1 MSQQSAVKMSSFDYL
16 KWLVVLVL
24 VVLSVVGNIHFD
36 AYSSAIRA
44 AAIIVVTIV
53 ALLVAVST
61 NHGAVAWRFLKDAR
75 MEMRKVVWPTR
86 QETIQMTLI
95 VAVIVIITA
104 LLLWAFDSI
113 FALIISNIV
122 T

>member
-1 MSQQSAVKMSSFDYL
+1 MAQQKEIKISSFDYL
-16 KWLVVLVL
+16 KWLVVVL
-24 VVLSVVGNIHFD
+24 IVVAAVVGNIYFD
-36 AYSSAIRA
+36 QYSAAIRA
-44 AAIIVVTIV
+44 AAFIVIAII
-53 ALLVAVST
+53 ALGLAATT
-61 NHGAVAWRFLKDAR
+61 NHGGVAWGFLKSAR
-75 MEMRKVVWPTR
+75 MEMRKVVWPSR

-113 FALIISNIV
+113 FALGISNIV